1 MGKIVTLKTVEFG
14 GKTLQLRLDGKTI
27 VRIENRL
34 NKSMLALFMNGTGM
48 NMPKVGEL
56 LLVLQMANTNHG
68 VKEEEMTDLYDA
80 YVGQGNSY
88 MDLFQTVQESLDEAG
103 FFGKKKDESV
113 TDGASPLLVEETD
126 EMMETKAEDSLA

>member
-80 YVGQGNSY
+80 YVGKGNSY

-103 FFGKKKDESV
+103 FFGKKKDESA

>member
-103 FFGKKKDESV
+103 FFGKKKDESA

>member
-1 MGKIVTLKTVEFG
+1 MATIVKLKTVDFG

-34 NKSMLALFMNGTGM
+34 NKSMLSLFMNGTGM

-56 LLVLQMANTNHG
+56 LLVLQMANMNHG

-80 YVGQGNSY
+80 YIEKGNSY
-88 MDLFQTVQESLDEAG
+88 MDLFQTVQEALDEAG
-103 FFGKKKDESV
+103 FFGKKKGESV
-113 TDGASPLLVEETD
+113 TDGESPQLVEATE
-126 EMMETKAEDSLA
+126 EAMETKTEDSLA